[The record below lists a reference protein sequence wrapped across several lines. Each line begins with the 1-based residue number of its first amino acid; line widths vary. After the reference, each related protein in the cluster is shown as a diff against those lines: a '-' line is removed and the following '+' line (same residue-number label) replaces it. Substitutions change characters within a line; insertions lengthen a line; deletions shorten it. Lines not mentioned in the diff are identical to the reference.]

1 MVFINTSRGNNVDED
16 ALLEALNSGKIRAA
30 GLDVYA
36 KEPPTNET
44 LINHPAVSCTP
55 HIGAATVEAQKRIGA
70 EIVDIIEG
78 FGK

>member
-36 KEPPTNET
+36 KEPPTT
-44 LINHPAVSCTP
+44 RP
-55 HIGAATVEAQKRIGA
+55 
-70 EIVDIIEG
+70 
-78 FGK
+78 